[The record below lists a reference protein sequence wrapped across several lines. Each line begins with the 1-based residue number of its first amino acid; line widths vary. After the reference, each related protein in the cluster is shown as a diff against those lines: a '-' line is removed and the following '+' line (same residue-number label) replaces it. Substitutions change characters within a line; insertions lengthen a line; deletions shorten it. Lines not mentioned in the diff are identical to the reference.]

1 MVVLRSYF
9 LKSLGRRFVS
19 LHFEH
24 SAMLRSLPFSY
35 RVFITISPPHSG
47 HSNFCVATVV
57 REFLLAPAMTIL
69 QKKYS
74 NMFKYYNKMRCLCQG
89 YKNRFPYKN
98 RLLLFFSGRFPSFR
112 RQHRLHFG
120 AGFPHFR
127 VLRAPFL
134 RGLKQSFI
142 PLRNASGGAPI
153 LNAKLPGKISILQVP
168 PDYGSL

>member
-69 QKKYS
+69 QKNIRICS
-74 NMFKYYNKMRCLCQG
+74 NTIIKCGICVKVIKTVFHIKTGFCFFFQG
-89 YKNRFPYKN
+89 VSLHSAASTGFI
-98 RLLLFFSGRFPSFR
+98 SGQAFR
-112 RQHRLHFG
+112 TSASCALHSS
-120 AGFPHFR
+120 A
-127 VLRAPFL
+127 
-134 RGLKQSFI
+134 
-142 PLRNASGGAPI
+142 
-153 LNAKLPGKISILQVP
+153 
-168 PDYGSL
+168 D